1 MIREEKPKVKK
12 KVKFTDNVNIMFPE
26 IREIVNN
33 EPTKDEEYKIG
44 LSIPNVST
52 VFLNQIKELKFL
64 KTQEVKFVVMN
75 YWMRH

>member
-1 MIREEKPKVKK
+1 
-12 KVKFTDNVNIMFPE
+12 MFPE

-44 LSIPNVST
+44 LSIPNVNT

-75 YWMRH
+75 Y